1 MKNVLFIMMLGLM
14 FGQTK
19 LETRVYE
26 IEVNDGDIISLSQIT
41 GHNLEY
47 CIASIIGA
55 DNIPNYNGAIY
66 LEYTN
71 DNQNN
76 ASIQLNFYG
85 DEHNY

>member
-1 MKNVLFIMMLGLM
+1 MLGLM